1 MPFPENVSERR
12 MRAGMLGGLIA
23 AALLLLLG
31 RLFYLQ
37 IVRGEDY
44 AQLAQENMV
53 RSEPIH
59 ALRGRIFD
67 RTGSLLAGN
76 RVGLNLSLEARHRT
90 YRDPER
96 LAAAV
101 NEAAELLGKD
111 PTELL
116 ARAERYRTMFEP
128 MLLARDLEGAA
139 LAPFI
144 ERMQPIQG
152 ITIDQAPL
160 RWNPLGET
168 ACHVLGHVGEVREEE
183 LDEVHYRRGMLVG
196 RSGIERQYE
205 ALLRGI
211 DGETYVEVDAL
222 GRKIDL
228 VPELPPRPPEPGDD
242 LFLSL
247 DIRLQEVAE
256 AALRRATGEGGAG
269 AQVRGAVVALDPWT
283 GEVLVCASAPGF
295 NPNAFA
301 HGLTP
306 AQWAQINDTGHPLLN
321 RVVQAAYPPAS
332 TFKVFTSLAAL
343 SEGIL
348 TPTTR
353 FDPCYGEYRFGNRAF
368 GCWKDEGHGAVNLLE
383 AFAQSCDVYYYQIA
397 RMLGLRRLLE
407 CLGAFNLDDLT
418 GIDIPQ
424 EREGL
429 VPTLE
434 WYRRR
439 LGTEPPEGN
448 ALNLSIGQGE
458 IVLTP
463 LQLAAGIGAI
473 VTDGVVRRPH
483 VAIRAVKRAGD
494 VIWERTEPEE
504 IRTLPVTEAQRV
516 MVRTLLE
523 RVVAGDQ
530 GTGRRAR
537 VPGFRIGGKT
547 GTAQNP
553 HGEDHALFV
562 AVAPIDAPEIVVAVV
577 VEEAGHGGSVAAP
590 VAQAVLEAYL
600 IPASAPLT
608 EELPSPAGPESG

>member
-1 MPFPENVSERR
+1 MPFPENVNERR
-12 MRAGMLGGLIA
+12 ARAWVLGGLIA
-23 AALLLLLG
+23 AALLLLLS

-44 AQLAQENMV
+44 VQLAQENMV
-53 RSEPIH
+53 RSEAIP

-67 RTGSLLAGN
+67 RNGLLLAGN

-96 LAAAV
+96 LAEAVTEAAV
-101 NEAAELLGKD
+101 LLGKD
-111 PTELL
+111 PEEMLG
-116 ARAERYRTMFEP
+116 RAQRYRTMFEP
-128 MLLARDLEGAA
+128 MLLARDLDGAA
-139 LAPFI
+139 LAPFV

-160 RWNPLGET
+160 RWNPLALT

-183 LDEVHYRRGMLVG
+183 LDGVHYRRGMLIG

-205 ALLRGI
+205 ELLRGR

-228 VPELPPRPPEPGDD
+228 FPDLPPRPPEPGAD
-242 LFLSL
+242 LYLSL
-247 DIRLQEVAE
+247 DIRLQQVAE
-256 AALRRATGEGGAG
+256 AALRKALGHGESAG
-269 AQVRGAVVALDPWT
+269 PVRGAVVALDPWT
-283 GEVLVCASAPGF
+283 GEVLVCASEPGF
-295 NPNAFA
+295 DPNAFA

-306 AQWAQINDTGHPLLN
+306 AQWAEINDTGHPLLN
-321 RVVQAAYPPAS
+321 RVVQAAYPPGS
-332 TFKVFTSLAAL
+332 TFKVITTLVAL
-343 SEGIL
+343 SQGIL

-353 FDPCYGEYRFGNRAF
+353 FEPCYGEYRFGNRTF
-368 GCWKDEGHGAVNLLE
+368 RCWKQEGHGSVTLLE

-397 RMLGLRRLLE
+397 RQLGLRRLLE
-407 CLGAFNLDDLT
+407 GLAGFDLAKPT
-418 GIDIPQ
+418 GIDVPQ

-429 VPTLE
+429 IPTLE

-448 ALNLSIGQGE
+448 ALNLAIGQGE

-463 LQLAAGIGAI
+463 LQIAAGIGAI

-483 VAIRAVKRAGD
+483 VAVRAVQHTGE
-494 VIWERTEPEE
+494 VLWERSEPEE
-504 IRTLPVTEAQRV
+504 MRTLPVTEAQRV

-523 RVVAGDQ
+523 RVVAGER
-530 GTGRRAR
+530 GTGRRAQ
-537 VPGFRIGGKT
+537 VAGFRVGGKT
-547 GTAQNP
+547 GTSQNP

-562 AVAPIDAPEIVVAVV
+562 AAAPIEAPEIVIAVV

-590 VAQAVLEAYL
+590 IAQDVLEAYL
-600 IPASAPLT
+600 IPPTEPLSEVLGPD
-608 EELPSPAGPESG
+608 EE